1 MAVQIWTPTA
11 QNADNSALAAAIG
24 GAGKS
29 LGAALARMGEEH
41 KRNATQAKAVET
53 FLSTLPEDKMPMDMQ
68 AFKNLSAKEKIGIG
82 MGLLQGQQFKQ
93 EQQRTE
99 LLGSQLRDVNERIS
113 ARAAEATNMARG
125 PKFLSALSR
134 YRQPTL
140 ETMPPGVEG
149 PANLQP
155 GMDFSGAAGRAAD
168 ETGFQLPTAALSRL
182 LGEMGDDAGNTGA
195 DSFIE
200 DNITGSRFLA
210 SGKTRLPSGVNP
222 DRITTVSVT
231 DPNTGDLIDLPI
243 NPRSGTP
250 LLKPKQPANPPKI
263 SEAFFKSIGE
273 MAPGLDDPKYAA
285 RTRAGIKAVIDAA
298 FIGKQID
305 QGQREEF
312 YKAYGIGSSPA
323 AGAGPTADPA
333 AELALARAALKAG
346 ADRAKVATKYR
357 ERTGRE
363 LPP

>member
-29 LGAALARMGEEH
+29 IGAALARMGEEH

-53 FLSTLPEDKMPMDMQ
+53 FLSTLPEEKLPMDMQ

-82 MGLLQGQQFKQ
+82 MGLLQGQQYQQ
-93 EQQRTE
+93 EQQRTAMF
-99 LLGSQLRDVNERIS
+99 GAQLKDANERIS

-140 ETMPPGVEG
+140 ETMPPGVAG
-149 PANLQP
+149 PPNLQP
-155 GMDFSGAAGRAAD
+155 GMDFSGAAGRAAE

-200 DNITGSRFLA
+200 DNVTGSRFLA
-210 SGKTRLPSGVNP
+210 SGKTRLPSGMNP
-222 DRITTVSVT
+222 DRIATVSVT
-231 DPNTGDLIDLPI
+231 DPNTGDLIDLPV
-243 NPRSGTP
+243 NPRTGAAM
-250 LLKPKQPANPPKI
+250 LKPKQPANPPKI

-273 MAPGLDDPKYAA
+273 MAPGLDDPKYAD
-285 RTRAGIKAVIDAA
+285 RTRKGIKAVIDAA
-298 FIGKQID
+298 YIGKQID

-312 YKAYGIGSSPA
+312 YKAYGIGSAP
-323 AGAGPTADPA
+323 AGATGPTKDPA
-333 AELALARAALKAG
+333 AELKLAQEAIKAG
-346 ADRAKVATKYR
+346 VPRKKVATQYR